1 MVSPV
6 LEQVGSAIVNNSN
19 LWPCESNN
27 NAFISLTLLKKIL
40 LY

>member
-6 LEQVGSAIVNNSN
+6 LEQVGSAIVNNTN

-27 NAFISLTLLKKIL
+27 NFQ
-40 LY
+40 

>member
-6 LEQVGSAIVNNSN
+6 LEQVGSAIVNTRNSN

-27 NAFISLTLLKKIL
+27 NFQ
-40 LY
+40 